1 MLPGNQSVRFC
12 YLMQNGDNAK
22 ILLLFRPPFVVN
34 IIYIPDNQLYCVFL
48 QTLYFR
54 PYLVL
59 LLKNILYFCAQNVI
73 ILNMRRSISFTILF
87 FVMLSVLVSCY
98 QSHKKELDLAY
109 TLAESKPDS
118 ALAFLNRINQGKLSD
133 KDMAKYAL
141 IYYMAQDKSGLD
153 VDNDSLIRIAYDWY
167 GDHQADSLYASS
179 LYYMGKYFLLNDSM
193 EQAKACLEKSYSI
206 SNSLHNLNLKC
217 LALDKLIEVEEQ
229 LAPDTALK
237 YAKALVKMYDSMP
250 NVTIYNKV
258 VARLKLGEN
267 FFYVD
272 SLNQALEEEKKA
284 YRIAASVGDN
294 NLLSYVRQNL
304 ASTFEEMGEKD
315 SCLFY
320 ARQAYDLNGND
331 RFSCQLMLASA
342 YISVDSIKQA
352 FTILKQTAPKTPED
366 HYSVFYLQSQVA
378 VKAQDYKTAKTFSDS
393 ACSCLQEMYRTASKA
408 KNSYYT
414 SFLKKESERAKM
426 QGKTEMQRWVFG
438 LFLLLGLIVI
448 SFVLYA
454 YWSYRKL
461 SLARMVHE
469 QEIFSQKQQMIEK
482 LHQEELLHR
491 DVQLSVMRNYL
502 LKKIEVVEKLNSNV
516 PNGCKHIVLSDN
528 EWTEL
533 EVFLDSV
540 EDLFVSRLKQKHP
553 NLSKADLRLMML
565 LRLRLSQ
572 KTLASIYCVSEK
584 AIKQKLFL
592 YKDKVGIK
600 NEHFS
605 LRNYIEDF

>member
-1 MLPGNQSVRFC
+1 
-12 YLMQNGDNAK
+12 
-22 ILLLFRPPFVVN
+22 
-34 IIYIPDNQLYCVFL
+34 
-48 QTLYFR
+48 
-54 PYLVL
+54 
-59 LLKNILYFCAQNVI
+59 
-73 ILNMRRSISFTILF
+73 MRRSISFTILF
-87 FVMLSVLVSCY
+87 FMMLSVLVSCY
-98 QSHKKELDLAY
+98 QSHKRELDLAY
-109 TLAESKPDS
+109 TLAEFKPDS

-133 KDMAKYAL
+133 EDMAKYAL
-141 IYYMAQDKSGLD
+141 TYYMAQDKSGLD

-167 GDHQADSLYASS
+167 GEHQDDSLYATT

-193 EQAKACLEKSYSI
+193 EQAKACLDQSYSI
-206 SNSLHNLNLKC
+206 SDSLHHLNVKC

-237 YAKALVKMYDSMP
+237 YAKDLVKMYESMP
-250 NVTIYNKV
+250 NVSIYNKV
-258 VARLKLGEN
+258 AAHLRLGEN

-272 SLNQALEEEKKA
+272 SLKQALNEEKKA
-284 YRIAASVGDN
+284 YSLAMSVDDN

-315 SCLFY
+315 SCLLY

-342 YISVDSIKQA
+342 YITVDSIKQA
-352 FTILKQTAPKTPED
+352 FAILNEATPKTAED
-366 HYSVFYLQSQVA
+366 HYSVFYMQSQAA

-408 KNSYYT
+408 KISYYS

-426 QGKTEMQRWVFG
+426 QGKAEVQRWVFG
-438 LFLLLGLIVI
+438 LIVFLGLII
-448 SFVLYA
+448 ILFVLYA

-461 SLARMVHE
+461 SLARIAHE
-469 QEIFSQKQQMIEK
+469 QEIFSQKQQMMEK
-482 LHQEELLHR
+482 LHQEELSHR
-491 DVQLSVMRNYL
+491 DVQLSVIRNYL
-502 LKKIEVVEKLNSNV
+502 QKKIEVVEKLDSIV
-516 PNGCKHIVLSDN
+516 PNEGKHIVLSDN
-528 EWTEL
+528 DWTEL

-540 EDLFVSRLKQKHP
+540 EDLFVSRLKKEHP
-553 NLSKADLRLMML
+553 NLSNADVRLMML
-565 LRLRLSQ
+565 LRLKLSQ

-605 LRNYIEDF
+605 LRNYIENF

>member
-1 MLPGNQSVRFC
+1 MRKYYY
-12 YLMQNGDNAK
+12 YLD
-22 ILLLFRPPFVVN
+22 PPFVIN
-34 IIYIPDNQLYCVFL
+34 IIYIPDNQLYCAFL

-73 ILNMRRSISFTILF
+73 ILNMGRSISFTILF

-98 QSHKKELDLAY
+98 QSHKRELDLAY

-118 ALAFLNRINQGKLSD
+118 ALVFLNRINQGKLSD
-133 KDMAKYAL
+133 EDMAKYAL

-167 GDHQADSLYASS
+167 GEHQDDSLYASS

-193 EQAKACLEKSYSI
+193 EQAKACLDHSYSI
-206 SNSLHNLNLKC
+206 SDSLHHLNVKC

-229 LAPDTALK
+229 LAPYKALN
-237 YAKALVKMYDSMP
+237 YAKTLVKMYESMP
-250 NVTIYNKV
+250 NVSIYNKV
-258 VARLKLGEN
+258 AAHLRLGEN
-267 FFYVD
+267 FFFVD
-272 SLNQALEEEKKA
+272 SLKQALNEEKKA
-284 YRIAASVGDN
+284 YSLAMSVDDN

-315 SCLFY
+315 SCLLY

-331 RFSCQLMLASA
+331 RFSCQLMLASV
-342 YISVDSIKQA
+342 YISVDSINQAFRLLKQA
-352 FTILKQTAPKTPED
+352 MPKTAED
-366 HYSVFYLQSQVA
+366 RYSVFYFQSQA
-378 VKAQDYKTAKTFSDS
+378 AMKAQDFKSAKSFSDS
-393 ACSCLQEMYRTASKA
+393 AYHYLEDMYRTASKA
-408 KNSYYT
+408 KISYYS

-426 QGKTEMQRWVFG
+426 QGKAEVQRWVFG
-438 LFLLLGLIVI
+438 LTVLLCLII
-448 SFVLYA
+448 ILFVLYA

-461 SLARMVHE
+461 SLARIAHE
-469 QEIFSQKQQMIEK
+469 QEIFTQKQQMMEK
-482 LHQEELLHR
+482 LHQEELSHR
-491 DVQLSVMRNYL
+491 DVQLSVMRTYL
-502 LKKIEVVEKLNSNV
+502 LKKIEVVEKLNSSV
-516 PNGCKHIVLSDN
+516 PNESKHIVLSDN
-528 EWTEL
+528 DWTEL

-540 EDLFVSRLKQKHP
+540 EDLFVSRLKKEHP
-553 NLSKADLRLMML
+553 NLSNADVRLMML
-565 LRLRLSQ
+565 LRLKLSQ

-605 LRNYIEDF
+605 LRNYIENF

>member
-1 MLPGNQSVRFC
+1 
-12 YLMQNGDNAK
+12 
-22 ILLLFRPPFVVN
+22 
-34 IIYIPDNQLYCVFL
+34 
-48 QTLYFR
+48 
-54 PYLVL
+54 
-59 LLKNILYFCAQNVI
+59 
-73 ILNMRRSISFTILF
+73 MRRSISFTILF

-98 QSHKKELDLAY
+98 QSHKRELDLAY

-118 ALAFLNRINQGKLSD
+118 ALVFLNRINQGKLSD
-133 KDMAKYAL
+133 EDMAKYAL

-167 GDHQADSLYASS
+167 GEHPADSLYATT

-193 EQAKACLEKSYSI
+193 EQAKACLDLSYSI
-206 SNSLHNLNLKC
+206 SDSLHHLNVKC

-229 LAPDTALK
+229 LAPYKALN
-237 YAKALVKMYDSMP
+237 YAKALVKMYESMP
-250 NVTIYNKV
+250 NVSIYNKV
-258 VARLKLGEN
+258 AAHLRLGEN
-267 FFYVD
+267 FFFVG
-272 SLNQALEEEKKA
+272 SLKQALNEEKKA
-284 YRIAASVGDN
+284 YSLAMSVDDN

-315 SCLFY
+315 SCLLY

-331 RFSCQLMLASA
+331 RFSCQLMLASV
-342 YISVDSIKQA
+342 YISVDSINQAFRLLKQA
-352 FTILKQTAPKTPED
+352 MPKTAED
-366 HYSVFYLQSQVA
+366 RYSVFYFQSQA
-378 VKAQDYKTAKTFSDS
+378 AMKAQDFKSAKSFSDS
-393 ACSCLQEMYRTASKA
+393 AYHYLEDMYRTASKA
-408 KNSYYT
+408 KISYYS

-426 QGKTEMQRWVFG
+426 QGKAEVQRWVFG
-438 LFLLLGLIVI
+438 LIVFLGLII
-448 SFVLYA
+448 ILFVLYA

-461 SLARMVHE
+461 SLARIAHE
-469 QEIFSQKQQMIEK
+469 QEIFTQKQQMMEK
-482 LHQEELLHR
+482 LHQEELSHR
-491 DVQLSVMRNYL
+491 DVQLSVMRTYL
-502 LKKIEVVEKLNSNV
+502 LKKIEVVEKLNSSV
-516 PNGCKHIVLSDN
+516 PNESKHIVLSDN
-528 EWTEL
+528 DWTEL

-565 LRLRLSQ
+565 LRLKLSQ

-605 LRNYIEDF
+605 LRNYIENF

>member
-1 MLPGNQSVRFC
+1 
-12 YLMQNGDNAK
+12 
-22 ILLLFRPPFVVN
+22 
-34 IIYIPDNQLYCVFL
+34 
-48 QTLYFR
+48 
-54 PYLVL
+54 
-59 LLKNILYFCAQNVI
+59 
-73 ILNMRRSISFTILF
+73 MRRSISFTILF

-98 QSHKKELDLAY
+98 QSHKRELDLAY

-133 KDMAKYAL
+133 EDMAKYAL
-141 IYYMAQDKSGLD
+141 TYYMAQDKSGLD

-167 GDHQADSLYASS
+167 GEHQADSLYASS

-206 SNSLHNLNLKC
+206 SDSLHNMNLKC

-229 LAPDTALK
+229 LAPYKALN
-237 YAKALVKMYDSMP
+237 YAKALVKMYESMP
-250 NVTIYNKV
+250 NVSIYNKV
-258 VARLKLGEN
+258 AAHLRLGEN

-272 SLNQALEEEKKA
+272 SLKQALNEEKKA
-284 YRIAASVGDN
+284 YSLAMSVDDN

-315 SCLFY
+315 SCLLY

-331 RFSCQLMLASA
+331 RFPCQLMLASV
-342 YISVDSIKQA
+342 YISVDSINQAFRLLKQA
-352 FTILKQTAPKTPED
+352 MPKTAED
-366 HYSVFYLQSQVA
+366 RYSVFYFQSQA
-378 VKAQDYKTAKTFSDS
+378 AMKAQDFKSAKSFSDS
-393 ACSCLQEMYRTASKA
+393 AYHYLEDMYRTASKA
-408 KNSYYT
+408 KISYYS

-426 QGKTEMQRWVFG
+426 QGKAEVQRWVFG
-438 LFLLLGLIVI
+438 LTVLLCLII
-448 SFVLYA
+448 ILFVLYA

-461 SLARMVHE
+461 SLARIAHE
-469 QEIFSQKQQMIEK
+469 QEIFTQKQQMMEK
-482 LHQEELLHR
+482 LHQEELSHR
-491 DVQLSVMRNYL
+491 DVQLSVMRTYL
-502 LKKIEVVEKLNSNV
+502 LNKIEVVEKLNSSV
-516 PNGCKHIVLSDN
+516 PNESKHIVLSDN
-528 EWTEL
+528 DWTEL

-565 LRLRLSQ
+565 LRLKLSQ

-605 LRNYIEDF
+605 LRNYIENF